1 MLHRQNIEDVVVN
14 DEFLENRTGVSFD
27 ELLYSV
33 ESAVSSEKELNF
45 NHAKR
50 LKF

>member
-1 MLHRQNIEDVVVN
+1 MLHRRNTEDVVVN
-14 DEFLENRTGVSFD
+14 DEFLENRTGISFD
-27 ELLYSV
+27 EVVYSV

-45 NHAKR
+45 NHVKR